1 MTVRVVV
8 ADDHPAMRAGV
19 SALLASAPDLVVI
32 GEAGDGAEALDLVS
46 RVRPDVA
53 VLDLRMPVLDG
64 VAATARI
71 AAEHPATAVLILTT
85 YDTDRDIERALDA
98 GALGYL
104 LKDAGADHLV
114 GAVRAAARGEAML
127 APSVAARLVARMR
140 RPTAVTLTPRET
152 QVLQGVA
159 DGLSNPAIGARL
171 YITEA
176 TVKTHLLRVFTKL
189 EVGDRTAAVVEAMR
203 RGLLPEPGDPS
214 S

>member
-1 MTVRVVV
+1 MTIRVIV

-19 SALLASAPDLVVI
+19 AALLASAADIAVV
-32 GEAGDGAEALDLVS
+32 GEAADGAEALDLIA
-46 RVRPDVA
+46 RERPDVA

-64 VAATARI
+64 SAAAARI

-85 YDTDRDIERALDA
+85 YDTDGDIERALDA

-104 LKDAGADHLV
+104 LKDAGADHLT

-127 APSVAARLVARMR
+127 APSVAARLVARLR
-140 RPTAVTLTPRET
+140 RPAPVALTPRET
-152 QVLQGVA
+152 QVLQAVA

-176 TVKTHLLRVFTKL
+176 TVKTHLLRAFTKL

-203 RGLLPEPGDPS
+203 RGLLPGPDDPS
-214 S
+214 L

>member
-1 MTVRVVV
+1 VTVRVIV

-19 SALLASAPDLVVI
+19 AALLASAPDLDI
-32 GEAGDGAEALDLVS
+32 AGEADDGAGALDLVA

-71 AAEHPATAVLILTT
+71 RAEHPGTAVLVLTT
-85 YDTDRDIERALDA
+85 YDTDRDIERALAA

-104 LKDAGADHLV
+104 LKDAGGDQLV
-114 GAVRAAARGEAML
+114 SAVRAAARGEAML

-140 RPTAVTLTPRET
+140 EPAAAALTPRET
-152 QVLQGVA
+152 QVLQAVA

-176 TVKTHLLRVFTKL
+176 TVKTHLLRVFAKL
-189 EVGDRTAAVVEAMR
+189 GVDDRTAAVVEAMR
-203 RGLLPEPGDPS
+203 RGLLPQGRD
-214 S
+214 